1 MNIDFNEIFAD
12 TVFLEELN
20 TVIFGAELTLDH
32 LNISEAQ
39 KSEIRNKI
47 IRSAFTSF
55 KLDYN
60 NMSAACQLTDSP
72 ITPKPDYFPQ
82 PDTKPMPEAPASS
95 SIYSGLSSTYSADD
109 SNFSD
114 SNFSDSNFNRYQSP
128 MTQPAVPEETPS
140 MPDSYN
146 ASAYSFQP
154 AASNDFETD
163 TNESE
168 QTVVYENFAA
178 QEQRGN
184 GTPEMSF
191 GYGAHTEALWD
202 SEDNKDDGS
211 DLGKIRWTTFSSGV
225 NPEDE

>member
-12 TVFLEELN
+12 TVFLDELN

-32 LNISEAQ
+32 LNVSESQ
-39 KSEIRNKI
+39 RSEIRNKI

-55 KLDYN
+55 KLDYD
-60 NMSAACQLTDSP
+60 NMTAACQLTDSP
-72 ITPKPDYFPQ
+72 TTSTPDFIPQPEPKPMAEPVS
-82 PDTKPMPEAPASS
+82 TPM
-95 SIYSGLSSTYSADD
+95 YSGLSSTYSADD
-109 SNFSD
+109 SNF
-114 SNFSDSNFNRYQSP
+114 NRYQGP
-128 MTQPAVPEETPS
+128 MTPPAAPEETPTI
-140 MPDSYN
+140 PDSYN
-146 ASAYSFQP
+146 TSAYSFQP
-154 AASNDFETD
+154 TTPNDYEAD

-178 QEQRGN
+178 PEQRGN
-184 GTPEMSF
+184 ATPELNF